1 MSKFRSSSPA
11 NSRRESAYVH
21 PLLACF
27 GSGLALVEGMRL
39 SSPAL
44 LAPLVAIA
52 VTASGCRAIEGIFK
66 AGVWVG
72 IIVVVLVGAL
82 FAALLGAVRR

>member
-1 MSKFRSSSPA
+1 
-11 NSRRESAYVH
+11 
-21 PLLACF
+21 
-27 GSGLALVEGMRL
+27 MRL
-39 SSPAL
+39 SSPVL

-52 VTASGCRAIEGIFK
+52 ATANGCRAIEGIFK